1 MNSEILARTDVLSI
15 RSLNLHLASMQHH
28 ATNYYLM
35 YRDTLGLSS
44 SQCEQAEADKHV
56 FRSDM
61 KYSLAPSC
69 GRYRFVQS
77 FRSTTWSNLQVAG
90 WTGSKMQRDSLINNC
105 PLILAA
111 SSSLSTTAVPPRWLK
126 NLKAGRRIIA
136 WSGPTMNLWSAV
148 YLPILL
154 FRATLSLDLF

>member
-1 MNSEILARTDVLSI
+1 MWTSRSWQACFSERHEDWWSTALLLLAEYTD
-15 RSLNLHLASMQHH
+15 M
-28 ATNYYLM
+28 
-35 YRDTLGLSS
+35 
-44 SQCEQAEADKHV
+44 
-56 FRSDM
+56 F
-61 KYSLAPSC
+61 
-69 GRYRFVQS
+69 QS

-136 WSGPTMNLWSAV
+136 WSGPTMNLWLAV

-154 FRATLSLDLF
+154 FRATLSLDLFKKSHYHYLVLWAQPELEKALYAPTTWFRIVILTYDS